1 MISVSE
7 SKEGRIFKIS
17 MLYMHRAHVENPLVT
32 SFEVT
37 SCRISTHLTCSGRQ
51 KSLWIRQGCICLQ
64 SLCLQAPAC
73 PFVDG
78 MNKAFLCYSPG
89 PQRSLTALSWEVNN
103 TQTTSAAGPRVA
115 VGTGDGRWAWEK
127 RSLSWMD
134 IFPLVFT
141 SSKWQHWVY
150 GRIPEWSNNS
160 VPFGDQMFLSR
171 C

>member
-1 MISVSE
+1 
-7 SKEGRIFKIS
+7 
-17 MLYMHRAHVENPLVT
+17 MHRAHVENPLVT

-64 SLCLQAPAC
+64 SLCLQVPAC

-115 VGTGDGRWAWEK
+115 WALQLGGGPGKNVPWAEWTYFPWFLSPPSDSIESMDE
-127 RSLSWMD
+127 SLSGAT
-134 IFPLVFT
+134 ILFLLGT
-141 SSKWQHWVY
+141 KCSSADVKY
-150 GRIPEWSNNS
+150 GPMQRPYSASFWS
-160 VPFGDQMFLSR
+160 QT
-171 C
+171 